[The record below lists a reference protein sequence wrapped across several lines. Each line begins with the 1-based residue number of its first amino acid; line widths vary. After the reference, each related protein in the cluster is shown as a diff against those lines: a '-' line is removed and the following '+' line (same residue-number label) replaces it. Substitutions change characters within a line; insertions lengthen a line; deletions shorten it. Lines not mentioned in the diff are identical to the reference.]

1 MAAKDTI
8 LIMTTVPTR
17 ETALAISHDL
27 IQTTSVAA
35 CVNIIPNIESI
46 YLWKKEV
53 VTDQEF
59 LLLIKAP
66 KKNEERIYEEIL
78 AKHPYDIPE
87 IISIGIANGHDDYI
101 NWILGVNKS

>member
-8 LIMTTVPTR
+8 LIMTTVPTK
-17 ETALAISHDL
+17 EIALAISHDL
-27 IQTTSVAA
+27 IQTTAIVA

-46 YLWKKEV
+46 YLWKNEV
-53 VTDQEF
+53 VTDREF

-66 KKNEERIYEEIL
+66 RKNEKRIYEEIL

-87 IISIGIANGHDDYI
+87 IISLDIAKGHDDYI
-101 NWILGVNKS
+101 NWILGVRTP

>member
-8 LIMTTVPTR
+8 LIMTTVPTK

-27 IQTTSVAA
+27 VGTKSVAA

-46 YLWKKEV
+46 YSWKNEV
-53 VTDQEF
+53 VTDKEF

-66 KKNEERIYEEIL
+66 KKNEKCIYEEIL
-78 AKHPYDIPE
+78 ARHPYDIPE
-87 IISIGIANGHDDYI
+87 IISIGITKGHNDYI
-101 NWILGVNKS
+101 NWILGVNKH